1 MNSIIILSLSS
12 CSICENLFRE
22 TRGKSRFVI
31 SSFYL
36 WWTQCQ
42 NTFWTSLPLL
52 HMLCFCFWGL
62 HTRSKPAFPG
72 RSAWRDKDLPV
83 LLGSLQPG
91 HLHEHQPYHM
101 ECSSGAI
108 FLKLTSALTIKLR
121 GTNKTPFSTL
131 FISCKTDSPGQWQEK
146 KSYIK
151 EVRQISSSPWCC
163 CFLVPMVAFPVCDK
177 GSENCAR
184 LGPGCWWFTDCTSL
198 AAPPHLLLWN

>member
-1 MNSIIILSLSS
+1 MWEFVLRDQGKIEVCHFLFLPLINSMP
-12 CSICENLFRE
+12 
-22 TRGKSRFVI
+22 
-31 SSFYL
+31 
-36 WWTQCQ
+36 

-83 LLGSLQPG
+83 LLVSLQPG

-101 ECSSGAI
+101 ECRSGAI
-108 FLKLTSALTIKLR
+108 FLKLTPALTIQLW

-151 EVRQISSSPWCC
+151 EVRHILFS
-163 CFLVPMVAFPVCDK
+163 LMV
-177 GSENCAR
+177 
-184 LGPGCWWFTDCTSL
+184 
-198 AAPPHLLLWN
+198 LLSGIDGGFSCEW